1 MADRDTG
8 SPPRQAPPGH
18 PRGEE
23 QSRTRIQTDGSSD
36 RAEVVESQWT
46 VFRVVLVACGL
57 VAVGLGTLGVFLPLL
72 PTTPFV
78 LVAAWCFARSSKRFH
93 RWLERHPR
101 FGPLLANWRE
111 HGAIARRVKVI
122 ALLTLVASSA
132 LGWTLSLSPLA
143 LVIQHL
149 ALVVVGIFIWSRP
162 EPPRRPEGTSETRSE
177 ASAANEDPR

>member
-8 SPPRQAPPGH
+8 SAPRQAPPGH

-23 QSRTRIQTDGSSD
+23 QGRTRIQADGSSV

-57 VAVGLGTLGVFLPLL
+57 VSVGLGALGVFLPLL

-132 LGWTLSLSPLA
+132 LGWALSLRPVA
-143 LVIQHL
+143 LVIQQL
-149 ALVVVGIFIWSRP
+149 ALVAVGIFIWSRP
-162 EPPRRPEGTSETRSE
+162 EPPWPREGTSEAHRKT
-177 ASAANEDPR
+177 SAANEDPR